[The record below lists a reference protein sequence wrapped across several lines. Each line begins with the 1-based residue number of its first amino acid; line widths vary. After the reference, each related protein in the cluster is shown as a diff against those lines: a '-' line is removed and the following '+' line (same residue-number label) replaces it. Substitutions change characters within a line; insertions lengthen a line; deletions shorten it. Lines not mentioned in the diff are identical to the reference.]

1 MERPFFFFFSL
12 YSYHLINT
20 KTKVGVKTRAH
31 RKISQRR
38 KKKKGA
44 AFSGRHSGK
53 EKLPVEEEEEEEETD
68 IFLTE
73 VHERKVRSACRGGG
87 KG

>member
-1 MERPFFFFFSL
+1 M
-12 YSYHLINT
+12 
-20 KTKVGVKTRAH
+20 GVKTRAH

-53 EKLPVEEEEEEEETD
+53 EKLPVEEEEEEERETD

-73 VHERKVRSACRGGG
+73 VHERKVRSACRGGV